1 MLKVDNFPTEHA
13 FNLFKWLF
21 HPVTISTLSVY
32 GTIIGF
38 AGRWAW
44 KKLEAKQNE
53 DLAKMKFAIED
64 LSNNVNDSM
73 ITIQRDMLRL
83 QIITGINSGRLSA
96 EEVTLLYDQYKDKG
110 GNSYISR
117 IVDDYLEDT
126 LDAKHSK

>member
-1 MLKVDNFPTEHA
+1 MDKFPTEHA
-13 FNLFKWLF
+13 FNFFKWLF
-21 HPVTISTLSVY
+21 NPVTISTLSVY
-32 GTIIGF
+32 GTIVGF

-53 DLAKMKFAIED
+53 DLANMKSDIKD

-73 ITIQRDMLRL
+73 ITIERDMLRL
-83 QIITGINSGRLSA
+83 QIITGIHSGRLSPG
-96 EEVTLLYDQYKDKG
+96 EVTMLYDQYKDKG

-117 IVDDYLEDT
+117 IVDDYLEET

>member
-1 MLKVDNFPTEHA
+1 MDNFPTERI
-13 FNLFKWLF
+13 FDLFELLLN
-21 HPVTISTLSVY
+21 PVTISTLSVY
-32 GTIIGF
+32 ATGIGV

-53 DLAKMKFAIED
+53 DLANMKSDIKE
-64 LSNNVNDSM
+64 LSNNMNGCLLM
-73 ITIQRDMLRL
+73 IQRDMLRL

-96 EEVTLLYDQYKDKG
+96 GEVTMLYDQYKDKG

-117 IVDDYLEDT
+117 IVNDYLEET

>member
-1 MLKVDNFPTEHA
+1 MDNFPTEHA
-13 FNLFKWLF
+13 LNFFKWLLN
-21 HPVTISTLSVY
+21 PVTISTLSVY
-32 GTIIGF
+32 GTIVGI

-53 DLAKMKFAIED
+53 DLATMKSDVKD

-73 ITIQRDMLRL
+73 LMIQRDMLRL

-96 EEVTLLYDQYKDKG
+96 GEVTMLYDQYKDKG

-117 IVDDYLEDT
+117 IVDDYLEEI

>member
-1 MLKVDNFPTEHA
+1 MDNFPTEHA
-13 FNLFKWLF
+13 FNFFKWLLN
-21 HPVTISTLSVY
+21 PVTISKLSVY
-32 GTIIGF
+32 GTSIGF

-53 DLAKMKFAIED
+53 NLANMKSDIKD

-73 ITIQRDMLRL
+73 LMIQLDMLRL

-96 EEVTLLYDQYKDKG
+96 GEVTMLYDQYKDKG

-117 IVDDYLEDT
+117 IVNDYLEET

>member
-1 MLKVDNFPTEHA
+1 MDNFPTEHA
-13 FNLFKWLF
+13 FNFFKWLLN
-21 HPVTISTLSVY
+21 PVTISTLSVY
-32 GTIIGF
+32 ATSIGF

-53 DLAKMKFAIED
+53 DLANMKSDIKE
-64 LSNNVNDSM
+64 LSNNMNGCLLM
-73 ITIQRDMLRL
+73 IQRDMLRL

-96 EEVTLLYDQYKDKG
+96 GEVTMLYDQYKDKG

-117 IVDDYLEDT
+117 IVNDYLEET

>member
-1 MLKVDNFPTEHA
+1 MDNFPTEHA
-13 FNLFKWLF
+13 FNLLKWLF
-21 HPVTISTLSVY
+21 NPVTISTLSVY
-32 GTIIGF
+32 GTTIVF

-53 DLAKMKFAIED
+53 DLVNMKSDIKD

-73 ITIQRDMLRL
+73 LMIQRDMLRL

-96 EEVTLLYDQYKDKG
+96 GEVTTLYDQYKDKG

-117 IVDDYLEDT
+117 IVNDYLEET